1 MKTVNRQHTGFF
13 LMPLHQQNTAVL
25 CKGLCTLSPTFSS
38 EILARWKINTT
49 SCCVNH
55 VYTLP
60 PKLSSV
66 KKTFGSGSI
75 FCVFASIACNLIG
88 KDREYGKTYAN
99 ISDSVCNDLKCVLI
113 HWAAPFLS
121 IHCSLFTIYLARVTC
136 RRWQNPNFSPT
147 VTSDYFNPINTSLK
161 SPWELKYTHRH
172 IETQHFIFK
181 NARQSKTEWDLKEC
195 CKRTGLFL

>member
-13 LMPLHQQNTAVL
+13 LTPLHQQNTAVL
-25 CKGLCTLSPTFSS
+25 CKGLCTPSPTFTS

-88 KDREYGKTYAN
+88 KDREYGKTHAN
-99 ISDSVCNDLKCVLI
+99 ISDSVCNDLKCVLF

-121 IHCSLFTIYLARVTC
+121 IHSSLFTIYLARVTC
-136 RRWQNPNFSPT
+136 RRGQYPNFSPT

-161 SPWELKYTHRH
+161 SPWELKYTHRNTTFH
-172 IETQHFIFK
+172 I
-181 NARQSKTEWDLKEC
+181 
-195 CKRTGLFL
+195 